1 MYNVYIEKKGDVFMG
16 GQVREGETR
25 VNLQMKV
32 EDMAEFKKIAESQCR
47 SRNSLMRYI
56 LEQWLKDYKQSN
68 K

>member
-1 MYNVYIEKKGDVFMG
+1 MG

-32 EDMAEFKKIAESQCR
+32 EDMAEFKNIAESQCR